1 MKKKKTTKKIDL
13 ISHSLKFRE
22 RERHT
27 HTHTHEKY
35 GWTRARAPVKA
46 DDPLHRIVRQG
57 DRKRPTSETA
67 YNFLCKAGAR
77 SFHLENC
84 NLLRRCTARGY
95 ARIRARA
102 RCKRSQPAPGDRLD
116 NYLVR
121 EASFSFLLGSQGCYP
136 RVSRTLT
143 SPFLSRCGNRGSW
156 RATLFLP
163 LLVGRLARNR
173 DDDASRVC
181 EMLWDNMYSL
191 DSLE

>member
-1 MKKKKTTKKIDL
+1 MLKKIRISLPISFFKKYNLITRTIFPSVRFLRSITLIIKQWKKKTTKKIDL

-84 NLLRRCTARGY
+84 NLLRRWGSVRREDTRGFERVLD
-95 ARIRARA
+95 AN
-102 RCKRSQPAPGDRLD
+102 DRNLPPETD
-116 NYLVR
+116 
-121 EASFSFLLGSQGCYP
+121 SII
-136 RVSRTLT
+136 T
-143 SPFLSRCGNRGSW
+143 SSERPPFLFSSVH
-156 RATLFLP
+156 RAAILEYP
-163 LLVGRLARNR
+163 GR
-173 DDDASRVC
+173 
-181 EMLWDNMYSL
+181 
-191 DSLE
+191 

>member
-1 MKKKKTTKKIDL
+1 MLKKIRISLPISFFKKYNLITRTIFPSVRFLRSITLIIKQWKKKKTTKKIDL

-22 RERHT
+22 RER

-84 NLLRRCTARGY
+84 NLLRRWGSVRREDTRGFERVLD
-95 ARIRARA
+95 AN
-102 RCKRSQPAPGDRLD
+102 DRNLPPETD
-116 NYLVR
+116 
-121 EASFSFLLGSQGCYP
+121 SII
-136 RVSRTLT
+136 T
-143 SPFLSRCGNRGSW
+143 SSERPPFLFSSVH
-156 RATLFLP
+156 RAAILEYP
-163 LLVGRLARNR
+163 GR
-173 DDDASRVC
+173 
-181 EMLWDNMYSL
+181 
-191 DSLE
+191 

>member
-1 MKKKKTTKKIDL
+1 MLKKIRISLPISFFKKYNLITRTIFPSVRFLRSITLIIKQWKKKKTTKKIDL

-22 RERHT
+22 RER

-84 NLLRRCTARGY
+84 NLLRRWGSVRREDTRGFERVLD
-95 ARIRARA
+95 AN
-102 RCKRSQPAPGDRLD
+102 DRNLPPETD
-116 NYLVR
+116 
-121 EASFSFLLGSQGCYP
+121 SII
-136 RVSRTLT
+136 T
-143 SPFLSRCGNRGSW
+143 SSERPPFLFSSVHK
-156 RATLFLP
+156 AAILEYP
-163 LLVGRLARNR
+163 GR
-173 DDDASRVC
+173 
-181 EMLWDNMYSL
+181 
-191 DSLE
+191 